1 MNRVRVLLLLSLTM
15 GLSSLAAEEIDS
27 KVIHQY
33 KYVAVNYDYVDGQ
46 GGPDGHGGS
55 GFVSYEFKNFLFG
68 VGGGYVQAGDNPQL
82 STWTVNGQVGYVF
95 RLLENH
101 INIIPSFGGGYAEST
116 FSFNLPGFE
125 FESTA
130 DSPFIAPGVSASY
143 AFNNY
148 VSVNAGYTYGYNLD
162 TEEDV
167 NAFSVGAECAVTEA
181 IGLGVSVAID
191 TENGFTGVSAGV
203 RFHF

>member
-1 MNRVRVLLLLSLTM
+1 MNRVLLLSLTM
-15 GLSSLAAEEIDS
+15 AGLSTLTAEEINS

-33 KYVAVNYDYVDGQ
+33 KYVGVNYDYVDGQ

-55 GFVSYEFKNFLFG
+55 GFVSYEFKNFLIG
-68 VGGGYVQAGDNPQL
+68 LGGGYVQAGDNPQF
-82 STWTVNGQVGYVF
+82 SAWTVNGQVGYVF

-116 FSFNLPGFE
+116 VSFDFPGFE

-130 DSPFIAPGVSASY
+130 DSTIISPGVSLSY

-148 VSVNAGYTYGYNLD
+148 VSVNAGYRYGYNLE

-167 NAFSVGAECAVTEA
+167 NAFSVGAECAVTEV
-181 IGLGVSVAID
+181 IGLGVSVAFNTD
-191 TENGFTGVSAGV
+191 DGFTGVSAGV